1 MKNFK
6 LNSYLITEKIQF
18 SKLINGNLNT
28 IFFQFEPLFVSIN
41 PLIIKKKSIESKE
54 ILKFQIY

>member
-18 SKLINGNLNT
+18 SKLILAIWIRYSFNLNH
-28 IFFQFEPLFVSIN
+28 
-41 PLIIKKKSIESKE
+41 
-54 ILKFQIY
+54 

>member
-18 SKLINGNLNT
+18 SKLVMAI
-28 IFFQFEPLFVSIN
+28 
-41 PLIIKKKSIESKE
+41 
-54 ILKFQIY
+54 

>member
-1 MKNFK
+1 M
-6 LNSYLITEKIQF
+6 
-18 SKLINGNLNT
+18 NT